1 MRRSNTL
8 IRHRYT
14 RNSIKV
20 SRVRSKI
27 NGRSN
32 NNKCLCSLT
41 TRLLRPSSNSLH
53 SSAANQ
59 PKAASS
65 AINHSSSLRQ
75 APVVVA
81 SSVTLA
87 LRQAKVQAR
96 ERRATKVSL
105 ELVRKE
111 QPHNQTRAQASLGS
125 SQHLLKVASSAA
137 SLNNSK
143 LRARACSVA
152 SQLVRLRVCSVERR
166 RRLQVIVF
174 LVSSQTCPLRPRAAI
189 ASACSHSSRISK
201 HRDFNSED
209 SSRVS

>member
-8 IRHRYT
+8 IRHQYT

-27 NGRSN
+27 NGRGN

-41 TRLLRPSSNSLH
+41 TRLLSPSSNSLH
-53 SSAANQ
+53 SSVANQ

-87 LRQAKVQAR
+87 RRQAKVQAR

-105 ELVRKE
+105 DLVRKE
-111 QPHNQTRAQASLGS
+111 QPHNQTRAQASLVS
-125 SQHLLKVASSAA
+125 SHLLKVASSAA

-143 LRARACSVA
+143 HRARACSVA
-152 SQLVRLRVCSVERR
+152 SQLVRLRVYSVERR
-166 RRLQVIVF
+166 QRLQVIVF
-174 LVSSQTCPLRPRAAI
+174 LVSSQTCPLRPRAAT
-189 ASACSHSSRISK
+189 ALACSRSSRISK